1 VALLLD
7 TCTFIWLA
15 GDPSQ
20 LGEGARRAMDASAA
34 EIWLSDV
41 TVWEVSLKWQ
51 AGKLSL
57 PGPPRSWI
65 EEQRATWDL
74 TRAPL
79 ELEHLYRSTELPSHH
94 RDPFDRLLVAQSI
107 VEGLTLVTPDPAI
120 RAYPV
125 SVLW

>member
-1 VALLLD
+1 
-7 TCTFIWLA
+7 
-15 GDPSQ
+15 
-20 LGEGARRAMDASAA
+20 
-34 EIWLSDV
+34 
-41 TVWEVSLKWQ
+41 LKWQ